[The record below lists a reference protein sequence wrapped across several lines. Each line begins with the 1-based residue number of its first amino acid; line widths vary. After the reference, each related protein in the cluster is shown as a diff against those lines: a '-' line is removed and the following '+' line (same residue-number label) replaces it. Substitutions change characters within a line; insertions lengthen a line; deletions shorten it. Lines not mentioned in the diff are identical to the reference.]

1 LISHHS
7 QVHTLLRIRMINY
20 VSPIDQSPLKKVDG
34 GFLDSGGN
42 LYPIKENLPDFTYP
56 LNLSSTDLAS
66 LEWYKLNADSYDEYL
81 PLTFETFSVDEN
93 LERDKL
99 ISKLNLK
106 AGDSVLETGCGS
118 GRDSVKIAEL
128 IGPTG
133 NLFLQDISYDIL
145 KFTVNKFEK
154 LSTKPNLNISIAN
167 GFYLPFENE
176 VFDKVFHFGGLNT
189 FGDKKRAFAEMV
201 RVVKPGG
208 KIVVGDENMPV
219 WLRETEFGKVL
230 MNSNPHYKYD
240 LPLIDLPVEAR
251 NVSIEWIIG
260 GVFYVIS
267 FEKGIGE
274 PYANYDF
281 KIPGSRGGTHRTR
294 YYGQTEGLTSTT
306 IELIKKARTIRD
318 ISLFDWLEEVL
329 TQAANKEINNKNEKI

>member
-1 LISHHS
+1 
-7 QVHTLLRIRMINY
+7 
-20 VSPIDQSPLKKVDG
+20 VDG
-34 GFLDSGGN
+34 GFIDDGGN
-42 LYPIKENLPDFTYP
+42 LFPIKEGLPDFTYP
-56 LNLSSTDLAS
+56 FNLSSTDLAS
-66 LEWYKLNADSYDEYL
+66 LEWYKQNADSYDDYL

-93 LERDKL
+93 IERNKL
-99 ISKLNLK
+99 ISKLDLK
-106 AGDSVLETGCGS
+106 TGDSVLETGCGS

-145 KFTVNKFEK
+145 KFAVNKFSK
-154 LSTKPNLNISIAN
+154 ISIRPNVQISIAN

-189 FGDKKRAFAEMV
+189 FGDKKKALAEMV

-208 KIVVGDENMPV
+208 KIVVGDENMPI

-251 NVSIEWIIG
+251 NVKIEWIIG

-267 FEKGIGE
+267 FDKGRGE
-274 PYANYDF
+274 PYANFDF
-281 KIPGSRGGTHRTR
+281 KIPGLRGGTHRTR
-294 YYGQTEGLTSTT
+294 YYGQLEGLSPTT
-306 IELIKKARTIRD
+306 IELIKKARAMRGV
-318 ISLFDWLEEVL
+318 SLFDWLEEVL
-329 TQAANKEINNKNEKI
+329 ANAANKEINKNE